1 LSLEKLKFYKRF
13 INEENMINK
22 CRNHIHPEA
31 VILLFILVAMVAC
44 TTSGISENYHDPE
57 MDFSALR
64 TIAVMPFA
72 NLTNDKQAGQ
82 RVRDTFMT
90 SLMATGVVYVIPA
103 GEINRGI
110 LRTKLA
116 NPISPSGEDIA
127 KLSSLVKADAVMTGV
142 VREFSVVR
150 SGQAS
155 AGVISM
161 SMQMIESNSRKVVWT
176 ASTTQGGI
184 STWDRL
190 FGGGGRPMNEITE
203 QAVNDII
210 KKLFY

>member
-1 LSLEKLKFYKRF
+1 MMNR
-13 INEENMINK
+13 
-22 CRNHIHPEA
+22 CRNHLHPEA
-31 VILLFILVAMVAC
+31 YILLFILVAMIGCA
-44 TTSGISENYHDPE
+44 TSGISENYHDPE

-64 TIAVMPFA
+64 TVAVMPFA
-72 NLTNDKQAGQ
+72 NLTNDKLAGQ

-90 SLMATGVVYVIPA
+90 SLMSTGVVYVIPA
-103 GEINRGI
+103 GEIDRGI
-110 LRTKLA
+110 LRIKLA
-116 NPISPSGEDIA
+116 NPISPSSEDIA
-127 KLSSLVKADAVMTGV
+127 KLSSIVKADAVITGV
-142 VREFSVVR
+142 VREFGLVR

-161 SMQMIESNSRKVVWT
+161 SMQLTESQSRKVVWT

-184 STWDRL
+184 STLDRL
-190 FGGGGRPMNEITE
+190 FGGGGRPMNEVTE

>member
-1 LSLEKLKFYKRF
+1 MLNR
-13 INEENMINK
+13 
-22 CRNHIHPEA
+22 CRSNLHPETF
-31 VILLFILVAMVAC
+31 ILLFILVAMVAC
-44 TTSGISENYHDPE
+44 ATSGISENYHDPE

-72 NLTNDKQAGQ
+72 NLTADKMAGQ

-90 SLMATGVVYVIPA
+90 SLMSTGVVYVIPA

-110 LRTKLA
+110 LRAKLA

-127 KLSSLVKADAVMTGV
+127 KISSLVKADAVITGV
-142 VREFSVVR
+142 VREFGVAR

-161 SMQMIESNSRKVVWT
+161 SMQLIESKSRKVVWT
-176 ASTTQGGI
+176 AATTKGGI
-184 STWDRL
+184 DTWDRL

>member
-1 LSLEKLKFYKRF
+1 MMY
-13 INEENMINK
+13 K
-22 CRNHIHPEA
+22 CRIHLHFEA
-31 VILLFILVAMVAC
+31 YILLFILVAMVAC

-64 TIAVMPFA
+64 TIAVMPFE
-72 NLTNDKQAGQ
+72 NLTADKQAGQ

-110 LRTKLA
+110 LRLQIK
-116 NPISPSGEDIA
+116 NPISPDGEDIA
-127 KLSSLVKADAVMTGV
+127 KLSSLIRADAVITGV
-142 VREFSVVR
+142 VREFGLVR

-155 AGVISM
+155 AGVISI
-161 SMQMIESNSRKVVWT
+161 SMQMVESQSRKAVWT
-176 ASTTQGGI
+176 ASTTKGGI
-184 STWDRL
+184 STWNRL

-210 KKLFY
+210 NKLFY

>member
-1 LSLEKLKFYKRF
+1 
-13 INEENMINK
+13 
-22 CRNHIHPEA
+22 
-31 VILLFILVAMVAC
+31 MVAC
-44 TTSGISENYHDPE
+44 ATSGISENYHDPE
-57 MDFSALR
+57 MDFAALR

-82 RVRDTFMT
+82 RVRDTFMI

-103 GEINRGI
+103 GEIDRGI
-110 LRTKLA
+110 SRIKLV

-127 KLSSLVKADAVMTGV
+127 KLSSIVKADAVITGV
-142 VREFSVVR
+142 VREFGFVR

-161 SMQMIESNSRKVVWT
+161 SMQMMEGKSRKVVWT
-176 ASTTQGGI
+176 AATTKGGI

-190 FGGGGRPMNEITE
+190 FGGGGRPLNEITE

-210 KKLFY
+210 KKLLY

>member
-1 LSLEKLKFYKRF
+1 MNRG
-13 INEENMINK
+13 
-22 CRNHIHPEA
+22 RNRIYPEA
-31 VILLFILVAMVAC
+31 YILIYILVAMVAC
-44 TTSGISENYHDPE
+44 SSYGISENYHDPE
-57 MDFSALR
+57 MDFAALR

-72 NLTNDKQAGQ
+72 NLTNNKQAGQ

-103 GEINRGI
+103 GEIDRGVI
-110 LRTKLA
+110 RTKLA

-127 KLSSLVKADAVMTGV
+127 KLSSLIKADAVVTGV
-142 VREFSVVR
+142 VREFDIVR

-155 AGVISM
+155 AGAISM
-161 SMQMIESNSRKVVWT
+161 SMQMIESKSRKVVWT
-176 ASTTQGGI
+176 AATTKGGI
-184 STWDRL
+184 SVWDRL

-210 KKLFY
+210 NKLFY

>member
-1 LSLEKLKFYKRF
+1 MMNR
-13 INEENMINK
+13 

-31 VILLFILVAMVAC
+31 YILLFILVAMVAC
-44 TTSGISENYHDPE
+44 ATSGISENYHDPE

-64 TIAVMPFA
+64 TLAVMPFA
-72 NLTNDKQAGQ
+72 NLTTDKLAGQ

-103 GEINRGI
+103 GEIDRGI

-116 NPISPSGEDIA
+116 NPITPSSEDIA
-127 KLSSLVKADAVMTGV
+127 KLSSIVKADAVITGV
-142 VREFSVVR
+142 VREYGLVR

-161 SMQMIESNSRKVVWT
+161 SMQMTESQSRKVVWT
-176 ASTTQGGI
+176 AATTQGGI
-184 STWDRL
+184 STLDRL
-190 FGGGGRPMNEITE
+190 FGGGGRPMNEITQ

-210 KKLFY
+210 QKLFY

>member
-1 LSLEKLKFYKRF
+1 
-13 INEENMINK
+13 MMNK

-31 VILLFILVAMVAC
+31 HILLFILVAMAAC
-44 TTSGISENYHDPE
+44 ATSDISENYHDPE

-64 TIAVMPFA
+64 TIAVMPFE
-72 NLTNDKQAGQ
+72 NLTADKQAGR

-110 LRTKLA
+110 LRLQIQ
-116 NPISPSGEDIA
+116 NPISPAGEDIA
-127 KLSSLVKADAVMTGV
+127 KLSSLIRADAVITGV
-142 VREFSVVR
+142 VREFGLVR

-155 AGVISM
+155 AGVISI
-161 SMQMIESNSRKVVWT
+161 SMQMVESQSRKVVWT

-184 STWDRL
+184 NTWDRL

>member
-1 LSLEKLKFYKRF
+1 MMK
-13 INEENMINK
+13 K
-22 CRNHIHPEA
+22 CRKPIHPGA
-31 VILLFILVAMVAC
+31 YILLFILVAMVAC

-57 MDFSALR
+57 MDFAALR
-64 TIAVMPFA
+64 TVAVMPFA
-72 NLTNDKQAGQ
+72 NLTADKLAGQ

-90 SLMATGVVYVIPA
+90 SLMSTGVVYVIPA
-103 GEINRGI
+103 GEIDRGI
-110 LRTKLA
+110 LRIKLA

-127 KLSSLVKADAVMTGV
+127 KLSSIVKADAVITGV
-142 VREFSVVR
+142 VREFGLVR

-161 SMQMIESNSRKVVWT
+161 SMQLTESQSRKVVWT

-184 STWDRL
+184 STLDRL
-190 FGGGGRPMNEITE
+190 FGGGGRPMNEVTE